1 VTYRRILL
9 ILLAIG
15 LLASAYVGIRRVKH
29 EVDARRVEI
38 VMDDADF
45 ADLAKSYNYD
55 QGQFL
60 VALRRAGLTSLA
72 VAEELGGNVSQSSGG
87 AVYAGSALLDQARMA
102 PLRDP
107 LFAQLAAQHALS
119 ADEVYLI
126 AYDAP
131 TAARYRAEL
140 ALKFAPHSVRVL
152 RATLPA
158 VFAIRTQA
166 TYFTTVG
173 LGLPYDRVA
182 LAKRYGL
189 LLVPR
194 LQNDERFKGP
204 QIDALLHHA
213 IAGVRA
219 RTVIFFGLR
228 SEVLGYPDNVPATA
242 DAFKRLKLNFGT
254 IEFYDPKQ
262 DQAGNEDLARDL
274 PGHIVRVEAI
284 SKVEQDKLTPAII
297 VERYLLGVRER
308 NVRVVYLRPF
318 AHQWDGRSIE
328 ATNVEIVHRIATR
341 LRAEGFRLGGASP
354 IYAFTIQPWLV
365 ALVSLAVPGIVLW
378 VLALVGYE
386 DRRLLIA
393 AVVLDLLFVAAG
405 YLVHHDM
412 AARKVL
418 ALIAG
423 IVFPT
428 AGVLA
433 LAPAFTA
440 RFESTR
446 AAIVEGVRLLI
457 VALAVT
463 LAGALVIVGLLS
475 TPLTMAEIDHF
486 SGVKLV
492 LLLPPLLALGLYLFT
507 PAFGARLDDAAA
519 AANAPVRLYQLL
531 GGAILLAGAYLVL
544 VRSGN
549 QSDIAPSN
557 FELALRAHLTTIL
570 SVRPR
575 FKEFLAGFP
584 AVFLIPG
591 LWLAD
596 RRAIGWLVVLAIG
609 MGLGDVIDT
618 FSHLHTA
625 LSISLLRIVNG
636 AVLGAIAGAIVVWIY
651 RRVRGRWQRAS

>member
-9 ILLAIG
+9 VLLAIG
-15 LLASAYVGIRRVKH
+15 LLASAYVGARRYKH
-29 EVDARRVEI
+29 EADARRVEI

-45 ADLAKSYNYD
+45 ADLAKSYDYD

-72 VAEELGGNVSQSSGG
+72 VAEELGGAVSSSPAA
-87 AVYAGSALLDQARMA
+87 AVYQGSALLDQARLA
-102 PLRDP
+102 PLADP
-107 LFAQLAAQHALS
+107 LFARLTAAHALR
-119 ADEVYLI
+119 ADDVYLI

-131 TAARYRAEL
+131 TAQRYREQL
-140 ALKFAPHSVRVL
+140 ALAFSPRSVRVL
-152 RATLPA
+152 RAALPT

-173 LGLPYDRVA
+173 LGLPADRVA
-182 LAKRYGL
+182 LAKRFGL

-194 LQNDERFKGP
+194 LQNDERFKAP
-204 QIDALLHHA
+204 QIDALLHRA
-213 IAGVRA
+213 IAGQRV

-228 SEVLGYPDNVPATA
+228 NQVLGFPDNLAATA

-262 DQAGNEDLARDL
+262 AQAGNDELARGL
-274 PGHIVRVEAI
+274 AGRLVRVEAI
-284 SKVEQDKLTPAII
+284 SKVEQDKLTPTVI
-297 VERYLLGVRER
+297 VERYVLGVRER

-318 AHQWDGRSIE
+318 AHAWDGRSIE
-328 ATNVEIVHRIATR
+328 ATNVELVHRIAAR
-341 LRAEGFRLGGASP
+341 LRAEGFTLGGASP
-354 IYAFTIQPWLV
+354 IYPFVVQPWLI
-365 ALVSLAVPGIVLW
+365 ALASLAIPAIVLW
-378 VLALVGYE
+378 VLASIGFE
-386 DRRLLIA
+386 DRRLLAGAI
-393 AVVLDLLFVAAG
+393 VLDLALVVAG
-405 YLVHHDM
+405 YALHHDL

-433 LAPAFTA
+433 VAPAFT
-440 RFESTR
+440 RGFDSTR
-446 AAIVEGVRLLI
+446 AAILEGLRLLI
-457 VALAVT
+457 LALAVT

-475 TPLTMAEIDHF
+475 TPLTMVEIDHF

-492 LLLPPLLALGLYLFT
+492 LLLPPLLALGFYLFT
-507 PAFGARLDDAAA
+507 PAFGARLDDPAA

-531 GGAILLAGAYLVL
+531 GGAVLIAAAYLVL
-544 VRSGN
+544 IRSGN

-584 AVFLIPG
+584 AVFLVPG
-591 LWLAD
+591 LWAAD

-618 FSHLHTA
+618 FSHLHTP
-625 LSISLLRIVNG
+625 LPVSLLRIING
-636 AVLGAIAGAIVVWIY
+636 AVLGAIVGAAVVWLY
-651 RRVRGRWQRAS
+651 RRLRGRWQRVS

>member
-9 ILLAIG
+9 VLLAIG
-15 LLASAYVGIRRVKH
+15 LLASAYVGARRVKH
-29 EVDARRVEI
+29 EHDARRVEI

-45 ADLAKSYNYD
+45 SDLSRSYNYD

-72 VAEELGGNVSQSSGG
+72 VAEELGGNVSQSASA
-87 AVYAGSALLDQARMA
+87 AVYPGSALLDQARMS

-107 LFAQLAAQHALS
+107 LFARLAATHDLR

-152 RATLPA
+152 RAALPT

-182 LAKRYGL
+182 LAKRFGL

-194 LQNDERFKGP
+194 LQNDERFETP

-213 IAGVRA
+213 IAGDRA
-219 RTVIFFGLR
+219 RTIVFFGLR
-228 SEVLGYPDNVPATA
+228 NQVLGFPDNVRATA
-242 DAFKRLKLNFGT
+242 DAFKRLRVNFGT
-254 IEFYDPKQ
+254 IEFYDAKQ
-262 DQAGNEDLARDL
+262 AQAGNEDLARL
-274 PGHIVRVEAI
+274 IPGHIVRVEAI
-284 SKVEQDKLTPAII
+284 SKVEQDKLTPTVI

-328 ATNVEIVHRIATR
+328 ATNVELVHRIATR
-341 LRAEGFRLGGASP
+341 LRAEGFTLGGAAP
-354 IYAFTIQPWLV
+354 IYDFTIQPWLV

-378 VLALVGYE
+378 VLAAIGYA

-393 AVVLDLLFVAAG
+393 AVVLDLALVAAG
-405 YLVHHDM
+405 YVAHHDM

-418 ALIAG
+418 ALVAG

-433 LAPAFTA
+433 LAPAFA
-440 RFESTR
+440 DRFERTG
-446 AAIVEGVRLLI
+446 AAILAGLRLLI

-475 TPLTMAEIDHF
+475 TPLTMAEVDHF

-492 LLLPPLLALGLYLFT
+492 LLLPPLLALALYLFT
-507 PAFGARLDDAAA
+507 PAFGARLDHPAA

-531 GGAILLAGAYLVL
+531 GGLILLAGAYLVL

-557 FELALRAHLTTIL
+557 VELALRAHLTTIL

-591 LWLAD
+591 LWAVD
-596 RRAIGWLVVLAIG
+596 RRAIGWLVILAIG

-618 FSHLHTA
+618 FSHLHTP
-625 LSISLLRIVNG
+625 LLISFLRIVNG
-636 AVLGAIAGAIVVWIY
+636 AVLGAIVGAIVVWVY

>member
-9 ILLAIG
+9 VLLAIG
-15 LLASAYVGIRRVKH
+15 LLASAYVGARRVKH
-29 EVDARRVEI
+29 EHDARRVEI

-45 ADLAKSYNYD
+45 SDLSRSYNYD

-72 VAEELGGNVSQSSGG
+72 VAEELGGNVSQSASA
-87 AVYAGSALLDQARMA
+87 AVYPGSALLDQARMS

-107 LFAQLAAQHALS
+107 LFARLAATHDLR

-152 RATLPA
+152 RAALPT

-182 LAKRYGL
+182 LAKRFGL

-194 LQNDERFKGP
+194 LQNDERFEAP

-213 IAGVRA
+213 IAGDRA
-219 RTVIFFGLR
+219 RTIVFFGLR
-228 SEVLGYPDNVPATA
+228 NQVLGFPDNVRATA
-242 DAFKRLKLNFGT
+242 DAFKRLRVNFGT
-254 IEFYDPKQ
+254 IEFYDAKQ
-262 DQAGNEDLARDL
+262 AQAGNEDLARL
-274 PGHIVRVEAI
+274 IPGHIVRVEAI
-284 SKVEQDKLTPAII
+284 SKVEQDKLTPTVI

-328 ATNVEIVHRIATR
+328 ATNVELVHRIATR
-341 LRAEGFRLGGASP
+341 LRAEGFTLGGAAP
-354 IYAFTIQPWLV
+354 IYDFTIQPWLV

-378 VLALVGYE
+378 VLAAIGYA

-393 AVVLDLLFVAAG
+393 AVVLDLALVAAG
-405 YLVHHDM
+405 YVAHHDM

-418 ALIAG
+418 ALVAG

-433 LAPAFTA
+433 LAPAFA
-440 RFESTR
+440 DRFERTG
-446 AAIVEGVRLLI
+446 AAILAGLRLLI

-475 TPLTMAEIDHF
+475 TPLTMAEVDHF

-492 LLLPPLLALGLYLFT
+492 LLLPPLLALALYLFT
-507 PAFGARLDDAAA
+507 PAFGARLDHPAA

-531 GGAILLAGAYLVL
+531 GGLILLAGAYLVL

-557 FELALRAHLTTIL
+557 VELALRAHLTTIL

-591 LWLAD
+591 LWAVD
-596 RRAIGWLVVLAIG
+596 RRAIGWLVILAIG

-618 FSHLHTA
+618 FSHLHTP
-625 LSISLLRIVNG
+625 LLISFLRIVNG
-636 AVLGAIAGAIVVWIY
+636 AVLGAIVGAIVVWVY

>member
-9 ILLAIG
+9 VLLAIG
-15 LLASAYVGIRRVKH
+15 LLASAYVGARRVKH
-29 EVDARRVEI
+29 EHDARRVEI

-45 ADLAKSYNYD
+45 SDLSRSYNYD

-72 VAEELGGNVSQSSGG
+72 VAEELGGNVSQSASA
-87 AVYAGSALLDQARMA
+87 AVYPGSALLDQARMS

-107 LFAQLAAQHALS
+107 LFARLAATHDLR

-152 RATLPA
+152 RAALPT

-182 LAKRYGL
+182 LAKRFGL

-194 LQNDERFKGP
+194 LQNDERFEAP

-213 IAGVRA
+213 IAGDRA
-219 RTVIFFGLR
+219 RTIVFFGLR
-228 SEVLGYPDNVPATA
+228 NQVLGFPDNVRATA
-242 DAFKRLKLNFGT
+242 DAFKRLRVNFGT
-254 IEFYDPKQ
+254 IEFYDAKQ
-262 DQAGNEDLARDL
+262 AQAGNEDLARL
-274 PGHIVRVEAI
+274 IPGHIVRVEAI
-284 SKVEQDKLTPAII
+284 SKVEQDKLTPTVI

-328 ATNVEIVHRIATR
+328 ATNVELVHRIATR
-341 LRAEGFRLGGASP
+341 LRAEGFTLGGAAP
-354 IYAFTIQPWLV
+354 IYDFTIQPWLV

-378 VLALVGYE
+378 VLAAIGYA

-393 AVVLDLLFVAAG
+393 AVVLDLALVAAG
-405 YLVHHDM
+405 YVAHHDM

-418 ALIAG
+418 ALVAG

-433 LAPAFTA
+433 LAPAFA
-440 RFESTR
+440 DRFERTG
-446 AAIVEGVRLLI
+446 AAILAGLRLLI

-475 TPLTMAEIDHF
+475 TPLTMAEVDHF

-492 LLLPPLLALGLYLFT
+492 LLLPPLLALALYLFT
-507 PAFGARLDDAAA
+507 PAFGARLDHPAA

-531 GGAILLAGAYLVL
+531 GGLILLAGAYLVL

-557 FELALRAHLTTIL
+557 VELALRAHLTTIL

-591 LWLAD
+591 LWAVD
-596 RRAIGWLVVLAIG
+596 RRAIGWLVILAIG

-618 FSHLHTA
+618 FSHLHTP
-625 LSISLLRIVNG
+625 LLISLLRIVNG
-636 AVLGAIAGAIVVWIY
+636 AVLGAIVGAIVVWVY

>member
-9 ILLAIG
+9 VLLAIG
-15 LLASAYVGIRRVKH
+15 LLASAYVGARRVKH
-29 EVDARRVEI
+29 EADARRVEI

-45 ADLAKSYNYD
+45 ADLAKSYAYD

-72 VAEELGGNVSQSSGG
+72 VAEELGGNVAQSASA
-87 AVYAGSALLDQARMA
+87 AVYSGSALLDQARMS

-107 LFAQLAAQHALS
+107 LFARLAATQQLR
-119 ADEVYLI
+119 ADDVYLI

-131 TAARYRAEL
+131 TAARYREQL
-140 ALKFAPHSVRVL
+140 GLKFAPHSVRVL
-152 RATLPA
+152 RAALPA

-173 LGLPYDRVA
+173 LGLPDDRIA

-204 QIDALLHHA
+204 QIDALLHDA
-213 IAGVRA
+213 IAGARV

-228 SEVLGYPDNVPATA
+228 NEVLGYPDNLPASA
-242 DAFKRLKLNFGT
+242 DALKRLKLNFGT

-262 DQAGNEDLARDL
+262 AQAGNEELASKL

-284 SKVEQDKLTPAII
+284 SKVELDKLTPAVV

-328 ATNVEIVHRIATR
+328 ATNVELVHRIATR
-341 LRAEGFRLGGASP
+341 LRAEGFTLGGASP

-365 ALVSLAVPGIVLW
+365 ALASLAVPGIVLW

-393 AVVLDLLFVAAG
+393 AVVLDLALVGAG
-405 YLVHHDM
+405 YASHHDM
-412 AARKVL
+412 TARKVL

-433 LAPAFTA
+433 LAPAFAA
-440 RFESTR
+440 RFEPVVP
-446 AAIVEGVRLLI
+446 AIVAGLRLLI
-457 VALAVT
+457 AALAIT

-475 TPLTMAEIDHF
+475 TPLTMAEVDHF

-492 LLLPPLLALGLYLFT
+492 LLLPPLLALALYLFT
-507 PAFGARLDDAAA
+507 PAFGARLDDPAA

-557 FELALRAHLTTIL
+557 VELALRAHLTTIL

-591 LWLAD
+591 LWPAD

-618 FSHLHTA
+618 FSHLHTPLA
-625 LSISLLRIVNG
+625 ISLLRIVNG
-636 AVLGAIAGAIVVWIY
+636 AVLGAIAGAIVAWIY